1 MVYRTNDNSYSRGV
15 LSERSYASHKNRN
28 LISLK
33 MCFMAWVYELFSIA
47 SSLMTPLLQRLG
59 IPNIHSV
66 DAIIMFVVIP
76 FCHLM
81 NDEETKEI
89 INEESWY
96 EGIRHMLGIYVE
108 KPPQNVPQA
117 FVQPPQRNVNPSQ
130 HNNAIPQQRTAITPL
145 PKNIQFR
152 HCNSFPNLLTSKT
165 SKTRKIVPFKRRYSF
180 TDIGNASLSITF
192 EGPDST
198 SGTNPGAANITAA
211 TPRTVQIQSC
221 NESPRAASMT
231 SLSTIHITK

>member
-15 LSERSYASHKNRN
+15 LSERSYARHKKRN

-33 MCFMAWVYELFSIA
+33 MCFMAWIYELFSIA
-47 SSLMTPLLQRLG
+47 SSLMTPFLQRLG

-66 DAIIMFVVIP
+66 DAIVMFVVIP

-108 KPPQNVPQA
+108 KPPQNVPRA
-117 FVQPPQRNVNPSQ
+117 LFQPPQRNVNPSQ
-130 HNNAIPQQRTAITPL
+130 CHNAIQEQRTTITSP
-145 PKNIQFR
+145 PKNVLIR
-152 HCNSFPNLLTSKT
+152 HCNSLPNLLPSKT
-165 SKTRKIVPFKRRYSF
+165 LKTRKIVPFKRRNSF

-192 EGPDST
+192 EGPNST
-198 SGTNPGAANITAA
+198 SCTNPGTANVTEA
-211 TPRTVQIQSC
+211 TPMTIQIQSC
-221 NESPRAASMT
+221 NESTRAASTMP
-231 SLSTIHITK
+231 LSTIDITK